1 MVFTK
6 KSHIKITLKQN
17 SVRNHV
23 HLLFKYEKMMFTFAI
38 MLISQMGLAL
48 LVDAGFNV
56 RCLDRVQT
64 APLHQ
69 ATANEAQSWQ
79 KLGALGAHQG
89 NVSKCV

>member
-1 MVFTK
+1 
-6 KSHIKITLKQN
+6 
-17 SVRNHV
+17 
-23 HLLFKYEKMMFTFAI
+23 
-38 MLISQMGLAL
+38 MGLAL

-64 APLHQ
+64 APLQQ

-89 NVSKCV
+89 NVSKCEKQCKYQLQHTFCLRKMSIKNAYKKHL